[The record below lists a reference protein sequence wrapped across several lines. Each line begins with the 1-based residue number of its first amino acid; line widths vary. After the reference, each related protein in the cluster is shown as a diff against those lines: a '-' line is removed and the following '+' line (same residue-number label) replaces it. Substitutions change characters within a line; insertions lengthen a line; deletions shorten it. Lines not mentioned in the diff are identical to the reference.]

1 MKNKEPKVKLIDL
14 APGRLFEYEG
24 VIALKL
30 ERGGPLVTAFVVGT
44 GVRFWPEALNDKQMD
59 GLLVQPVSD
68 HYLRYPMQESILSQ
82 NRAAS
87 EETPPS
93 QVLEG
98 NAAEFYAN
106 HPANKM
112 WSDAHETMNKTTA
125 TGRAVDEALARRK
138 FIRDQANH
146 PNNRPLIVHEGPDI
160 EGKTLTEMKSA
171 LGNSLINLVIIFLR
185 FYF

>member
-30 ERGGPLVTAFVVGT
+30 ERVGPLVSAFVVGT
-44 GVRFWPEALNDKQMD
+44 GIRFWPEGINDKSMNV
-59 GLLVQPVSD
+59 LMVQPLSD
-68 HYLRYPMQESILSQ
+68 HYLRYPMQESVLSQ

-93 QVLEG
+93 QILEG

-106 HPANKM
+106 HPANEQRIIHVKV
-112 WSDAHETMNKTTA
+112 TGNKGPTPEED
-125 TGRAVDEALARRK
+125 RA
-138 FIRDQANH
+138 
-146 PNNRPLIVHEGPDI
+146 
-160 EGKTLTEMKSA
+160 
-171 LGNSLINLVIIFLR
+171 LR
-185 FYF
+185 FNNLLLHKVTDPVIKFLNDNYHPHVTLIITNDRAELLEGLMSVRNDDHIKD